1 MATITSSGS
10 VSGINVSQLVS
21 QLVAADR
28 GPEDARLTKRDTQLT
43 TDFTALSKL
52 KGAMSTFQTALAGL
66 KDANNFQLR
75 KVSVSDTDALDV
87 TATGASASGSYS
99 VEIKHLATVGQLASA
114 PNLTGSTA
122 TVGTGTLTISMG
134 NAQFSVDI
142 NDSNKSLAGI
152 RDAING
158 ASGNVGVKATLIKAQ
173 DGTRLVLTGS
183 ATGAANAL
191 TVRATGGDGGLDQL
205 VYDPTNNVTNLSVV
219 GDGAQDAEIV
229 VAGYTIKSTDNSVED
244 AVDGVTFN
252 LKQAEVGKTLTVSVS
267 NDDAGVQQK
276 VQGFITA
283 YNALMTT
290 ITGLRSYDA
299 ATQTAGPMLG
309 DSMLLGIESQ
319 VRRAISDTVG
329 SSTSRY
335 STLASLGITTQA
347 NGTLAMDAVKFAAAM
362 KADPTAASQLFT
374 STKGISLRMD
384 GVLTQHLAKTGDLAA
399 RDANIAAGRKDL
411 DKQKTAL
418 DARMQ
423 VLQTRYTAQ
432 FSALD
437 SLLTQMNSTS
447 TYLTQ
452 QLSKSSSSS

>member
-87 TATGASASGSYS
+87 TATGAAASGSYS
-99 VEIKHLATVGQLASA
+99 VEIKHLATAGQLAST
-114 PNLTGSTA
+114 PNLGGSTA
-122 TVGTGTLTISMG
+122 NVGTGTLTIGMG
-134 NAQFSVDI
+134 SATFSVDI
-142 NDSNKSLAGI
+142 GDASKTLAGI

-158 ASGNVGVKATLIKAQ
+158 ATGNVGVKATLIKAQ

-183 ATGAANAL
+183 ATGAANAI
-191 TVRATGGDGGLDQL
+191 TVKATGGDGGLDQL
-205 VYDPTNNVTNLSVV
+205 VYDPAGGTTNLSVV

-229 VAGYTIKSTDNSVED
+229 VAGYTIKSPDNTVED
-244 AVDGVTFN
+244 AVDGVTLN
-252 LKQAEVGKTLTVSVS
+252 LKQAEVGKVLNFSVS

-276 VQGFITA
+276 VQGFVTA
-283 YNALMTT
+283 YNALLTT

-299 ATQTAGPMLG
+299 ASQTAGPMLG

-319 VRRAISDTVG
+319 VRRVISDTVG

-335 STLASLGITTQA
+335 GSLASLGITTQA
-347 NGTLAMDAVKFAAAM
+347 NGTLAMDATKFNAAM
-362 KADPTAASQLFT
+362 TADPSAASQLFT
-374 STKGISLRMD
+374 STKGVSVRMD
-384 GVLTQHLAKTGDLAA
+384 AVLTQHLDSSGDLAA
-399 RDANIAAGRKDL
+399 RDASITAGRKDL
-411 DKQKTAL
+411 DKQKAAL
-418 DARMQ
+418 DARMAIIQ
-423 VLQTRYTAQ
+423 DRYTKQ

-452 QLSKSSSSS
+452 QLSKSQSSS

>member
-28 GPEDARLTKRDTQLT
+28 APEDSRLGARDTKLT

-75 KVSVSDTDALDV
+75 KVSVSDSDSLDV
-87 TATGASASGSYS
+87 SATGAAASGSYS
-99 VEIKHLATVGQLASA
+99 VEIKHLATAGQLASA

-122 TVGTGTLTISMG
+122 VVGTGTLTLAMG
-134 NAQFSVDI
+134 SAQFSVTID
-142 NDSNKSLAGI
+142 DSNKTLAGI
-152 RDAING
+152 RDAINN
-158 ASGNVGVKATLIKAQ
+158 ATGNVGVKATLIKAQ

-191 TVRATGGDGGLDQL
+191 TVKATGGDGGLSQL
-205 VYDPTNNVTNLSVV
+205 VYDPVGGTTNLSVV

-229 VAGYTIKSTDNSVED
+229 VAGYTIKSADNSVED
-244 AVDGVTFN
+244 AVDGVTLN
-252 LKQAEVGKTLTVSVS
+252 LKQAEVGKVMTFSVA
-267 NDDAGVQQK
+267 NDDSGVQQK
-276 VQGFITA
+276 VQSFVSA
-283 YNALMTT
+283 YNTLMTT

-299 ATQTAGPMLG
+299 TSGAAGPMLG

-335 STLASLGITTQA
+335 NTLASLGITTQA
-347 NGTLAMDAVKFAAAM
+347 NGTLSMDATKFAAAM

-374 STKGISLRMD
+374 SAKGISVRMD
-384 GVLTQHLAKTGDLAA
+384 GVLTQHLASTGDLAA
-399 RDANIAAGRKDL
+399 RDASITAGRKDL

-423 VLQTRYTAQ
+423 VLQDRYTKQ

-452 QLSKSSSSS
+452 QLSKSSNGG